1 MNREDREGEAWDRA
15 RRKLQRLNDLVAEF
29 ERLWERPFV
38 RRLCY
43 GVAAAAT
50 HASGADTALLLRLL
64 GR

>member
-1 MNREDREGEAWDRA
+1 MNREDCEGEAWDRA

-29 ERLWERPFV
+29 ERLWERPLV

-43 GVAAAAT
+43 CVAAAAA
-50 HASGADTALLLRLL
+50 HACGIDTALLLRLL